1 MEERIP
7 PHNLEA
13 EQSVLGAALL
23 SPDAMYDV
31 LEITSADD
39 FYDPNNKEIFSV
51 IRLNSFSVITAF
63 SKR

>member
-51 IRLNSFSVITAF
+51 IYELAKKTLPLTP
-63 SKR
+63 

>member
-39 FYDPNNKEIFSV
+39 FYDPNNKEIFF
-51 IRLNSFSVITAF
+51 LFSSWPEKTLPLTP
-63 SKR
+63 

>member
-39 FYDPNNKEIFSV
+39 FYDPNNKEIFSP
-51 IRLNSFSVITAF
+51 NQ
-63 SKR
+63 KN